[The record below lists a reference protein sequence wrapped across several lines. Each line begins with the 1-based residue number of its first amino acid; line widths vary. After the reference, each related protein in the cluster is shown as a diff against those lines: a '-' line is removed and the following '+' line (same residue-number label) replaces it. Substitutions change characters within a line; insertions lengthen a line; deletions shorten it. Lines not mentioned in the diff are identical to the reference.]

1 MKRVTDI
8 GVCLLIYGL
17 YALACLMPDN
27 KRKGRTS

>member
-17 YALACLMPDN
+17 YALACLIPDGT
-27 KRKGRTS
+27 RKG